1 MIIKSKAIIEK
12 KNLIFFAI
20 FFIFISSKVFSVES
34 KIILKIDEKI
44 ITNTDVKNE
53 MKYLK
58 ALNPSLSS
66 LEEKK
71 IFQIAKNS
79 LIRENIKKIEISKLN
94 EKNISKEYLE
104 NIIKTIYVNLGLNN
118 KDEFIN
124 YINKFNISIIDIES
138 KLNIEA
144 QWNRLIYKKF
154 FTKLKINKDRIKK
167 EIETDK
173 QFSYSYLLYE
183 IIFSEEENEKALELH
198 NKIKD
203 SIKEIGF
210 QNTASIFSISNS
222 AKSGGKLG
230 WIKQSS
236 INKKILQQILNLKK
250 NEYTDPILTP
260 GGFLI
265 LQVKDI
271 KKENIKIDID
281 KELSERINAIQT
293 EQLNQYSIT
302 YFNKIKKEV
311 FIDEI

>member
-265 LQVKDI
+265 LKVEDI

-281 KELSERINAIQT
+281 KELNEKIKAIQT

>member
-53 MKYLK
+53 IKYLK

-281 KELSERINAIQT
+281 KELNEKIKAIQT

>member
-250 NEYTDPILTP
+250 NEYTNPILTP

-281 KELSERINAIQT
+281 KELNEKIKAIQT
-293 EQLNQYSIT
+293 EQLNQYSII

>member
-281 KELSERINAIQT
+281 KELNEKIKAIQT

>member
-53 MKYLK
+53 IKYLK

-210 QNTASIFSISNS
+210 ENTASIFSISNS

-281 KELSERINAIQT
+281 KELNEKIKAIQT